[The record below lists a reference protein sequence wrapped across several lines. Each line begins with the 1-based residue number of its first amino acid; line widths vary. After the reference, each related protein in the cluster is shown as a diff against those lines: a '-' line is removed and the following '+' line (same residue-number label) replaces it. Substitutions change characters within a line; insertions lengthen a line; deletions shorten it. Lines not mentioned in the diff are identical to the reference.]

1 MRIQISSD
9 PVQSFV
15 TSKSDG
21 QTAQKASELV
31 ETASDDERREQKAY
45 PVQTMRITSA
55 ERLRSIGLQN
65 GGRQRDARR
74 RRKKKQ
80 LEIIHGELAFVFF
93 FIGTLLFSYE
103 LNGKRG
109 EKPTGNQ
116 AVNPSVERVYVGK
129 LFGCGFWPIAS
140 APGRLRHLD
149 AGGPSSSS

>member
-74 RRKKKQ
+74 
-80 LEIIHGELAFVFF
+80 
-93 FIGTLLFSYE
+93 
-103 LNGKRG
+103 
-109 EKPTGNQ
+109 
-116 AVNPSVERVYVGK
+116 
-129 LFGCGFWPIAS
+129 
-140 APGRLRHLD
+140 
-149 AGGPSSSS
+149 